1 MVRPSKT
8 HRLQIRPSKTVVP
21 KGVSAIAHRF
31 WKESHTLPPAAWA
44 QWWKTL
50 AIGLGICAL
59 VTYGLTRLAMGWDV
73 TWLHAWDEKWLLILS
88 DRSPLSFPRSITWES
103 PGNILGMLP
112 VLCVLTALMA
122 WFRQPLMA
130 ATAVAA
136 HVGQFA
142 LVWIGWGM
150 WNRDRPDLIANGIA
164 APDLHSFPSGHVVV
178 SVTMYGLIFYL
189 WFRTS
194 RSWVERLVAIVFGIT
209 WISLIAAARIT
220 LGAHWPS
227 DIIVGFIMGAL
238 WLATVILALENGS
251 RVTRS
256 ARFHKE

>member
-8 HRLQIRPSKTVVP
+8 HRSQIRPSKTVVP
-21 KGVSAIAHRF
+21 KGVSVIAHRF
-31 WKESHTLPPAAWA
+31 WKESHALPPAAWA
-44 QWWKTL
+44 QWWKIL
-50 AIGLGICAL
+50 AMGLGICAL

-88 DRSPLSFPRSITWES
+88 DRSPLSFSRSITWES
-103 PGNILGMLP
+103 PGNTIGMLP
-112 VLCVLTALMA
+112 VFGVLTALTA
-122 WFRQPLMA
+122 WFRQPLIA

-136 HVGQFA
+136 YIGQFS

-164 APDLHSFPSGHVVV
+164 APGLHSFPSGHVVV

-189 WFRTS
+189 WFRMS
-194 RSWVERLVAIVFGIT
+194 RSWVERVIVIFFGIA
-209 WISLIAAARIT
+209 WISLIAAASIT

-227 DIIVGFIMGAL
+227 DIIVGFIIGAL
-238 WLATVILALENGS
+238 WLATAILALENGS
-251 RVTRS
+251 RVTRNV
-256 ARFHKE
+256 RVHKE